1 MNWLLCEREA
11 YKMHFNIESPVWK
24 FMGTL
29 AKFTGLN
36 LLFVLTCIPVITIGS
51 ARTALYAT
59 IFNYQDNDA
68 TPLFRTYWNRLK
80 SEFRLSL
87 VSTLIFLGL
96 YAILIFNLVFW
107 LRIKSGA
114 SAIVLPL
121 LVIMTVIV
129 SFTFE
134 YHFPLLARFQNTYR
148 QTWKNSLML
157 PWMRFGNTLLL
168 LVIDVAVFSLAY
180 FLPLLRA
187 LLVIVGIAWTAYL
200 KSFVFLRAFSV
211 NRS

>member
-1 MNWLLCEREA
+1 
-11 YKMHFNIESPVWK
+11 
-24 FMGTL
+24 
-29 AKFTGLN
+29 
-36 LLFVLTCIPVITIGS
+36 
-51 ARTALYAT
+51 
-59 IFNYQDNDA
+59 
-68 TPLFRTYWNRLK
+68 
-80 SEFRLSL
+80 
-87 VSTLIFLGL
+87 
-96 YAILIFNLVFW
+96 
-107 LRIKSGA
+107 
-114 SAIVLPL
+114 
-121 LVIMTVIV
+121 MTVIV